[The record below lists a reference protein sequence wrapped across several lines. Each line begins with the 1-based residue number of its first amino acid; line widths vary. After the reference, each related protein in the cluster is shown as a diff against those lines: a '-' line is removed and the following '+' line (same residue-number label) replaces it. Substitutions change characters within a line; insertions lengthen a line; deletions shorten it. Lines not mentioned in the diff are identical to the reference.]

1 MLVHRGRTKVL
12 AALTCGLL
20 VGATFVVTSLA
31 SHPICVQ
38 GNELGSVGPLSTVIW
53 VIASPP
59 GGSVN
64 FSASSERSTLEGGS
78 LVTMGSTL
86 SGSTNASIA
95 MISILDWNLYS
106 VVRSGQASLVP
117 AVACPSTAL
126 TFTYPGYAPSACD
139 GCVVAPSVPAVVGA
153 RVVLPS
159 NVSFDHLS
167 SSTFNG
173 SYAPE
178 PIGNF
183 SWLYSGGVFRGWQ
196 VSPSLASF
204 GIEVGQE
211 NGPNDSRAFFTL
223 SYSTPPSE
231 MGIGIPILLQS
242 GGTVFERTTPAAMS
256 PGWSLWYN
264 ETYNFPAS
272 TDQGTW
278 NVYLAAPAS
287 PFPIGGLL
295 FEMTAAGQE

>member
-1 MLVHRGRTKVL
+1 MLVPRGRTKVL
-12 AALTCGLL
+12 AALTCGL
-20 VGATFVVTSLA
+20 VIGATFVVTSLA
-31 SHPICVQ
+31 SHPICVY
-38 GNELGSVGPLSTVIW
+38 GNVLGSTGPLSTVIW
-53 VIASPP
+53 VIVSPP

-64 FSASSERSTLEGGS
+64 FTAASEQSMVEDGQ
-78 LVTMGSTL
+78 LVTVGSSI

-95 MISILDWNLYS
+95 VISILEWDLYS
-106 VVRSGQASLVP
+106 VVRSGQANLVP
-117 AVACPSTAL
+117 SVGCPSTAL
-126 TFTYPGYAPSACD
+126 TFTYPGFAPSGCV
-139 GCVVAPSVPAVVGA
+139 GCVVAPSVPAAVGA
-153 RVVLPS
+153 RVILPT
-159 NVSFDHLS
+159 NISFDDLP

-196 VSPSLASF
+196 VSPSLATQ
-204 GIEVGQE
+204 GIQVGQV
-211 NGPNDSRAFFTL
+211 NGPSEARAFFTVT
-223 SYSTPPSE
+223 YSTPPDE

-242 GGTVFERTTPAAMS
+242 GGTVFERTTPADMAPDS
-256 PGWSLWYN
+256 SLWYN

-287 PFPIGGLL
+287 PFSIGGLL
-295 FEMTAAGQE
+295 FEMTATAGE